1 MERHLDE
8 ELRDLN
14 KKMLEMAALVEES
27 IRKAVDALK
36 NQDKS
41 KAQEVIDEDR
51 RIDELELA
59 IEDKC
64 LSLLS
69 LFQPQASDLRF
80 ITNAT
85 KINAE
90 LERIADLSVDIAQ
103 RVLEIADKP
112 LVKPLVDI
120 PVLAS
125 IAQKMVKNAIDSF
138 VNRDVEL
145 AKRVVLAD
153 RDADLLR
160 NSIQEELIYDYMVRD
175 GTLAPRAVAL
185 LLVARHLERICD
197 HATNIAED
205 VIYMVSAKVVKHH
218 PEQLEGT
225 E

>member
-1 MERHLDE
+1 MERHFDE

-14 KKMLEMAALVEES
+14 KKLLEMAALVEES

-36 NQDKS
+36 SLDRS
-41 KAQEVIDEDR
+41 KAQGVIDEDQ
-51 RIDELELA
+51 RIDELELV

-120 PVLAS
+120 PILAS
-125 IAQKMVKNAIDSF
+125 IAQEMVKNAIDSF
-138 VNRDVEL
+138 VNRDVDL
-145 AKRVVLAD
+145 AKKVVLAD

-160 NSIQEELIYDYMVRD
+160 NRIQDELIYQYMVKD
-175 GTLAPRAVAL
+175 GTVAPRAVPL

-218 PEQLEGT
+218 PEKLEGT

>member
-145 AKRVVLAD
+145 ARRVVLAD